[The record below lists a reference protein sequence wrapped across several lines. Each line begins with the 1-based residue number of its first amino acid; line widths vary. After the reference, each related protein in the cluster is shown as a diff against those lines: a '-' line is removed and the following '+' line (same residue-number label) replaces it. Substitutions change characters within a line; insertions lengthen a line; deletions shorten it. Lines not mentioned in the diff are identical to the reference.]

1 MDAKTLAKYLI
12 GGPELLA
19 SAVTGAAAEP
29 IAGWGGILAKTL
41 KGEDKSA
48 QAVEGIRDALTYQ
61 PRSPVT
67 AELAGDLGDLTPD
80 IIKELA
86 SKYSA
91 LQDEVGAASPTAG
104 AAMATIPAAAG
115 MLFPYA
121 GRVKA
126 IAENVPDTPLNRQA
140 GILRG
145 LNDEEALL
153 SPGVAA
159 LKQGGYPAEVWQDY
173 GVGEMPGMPGKYFD
187 EIDDSAATI
196 DRGGMSFSTEKPT
209 RLPNFLKHPE
219 MYSATPPMRYTT
231 QVAHLGDGE
240 AFWDHKNLEMGIFP
254 GLYGDDALRAAL
266 HEAQHGVA
274 GLTGLPGGTV
284 PSQEFKFYDNVI
296 KKVDRQKKDLLD
308 KMQWDESF
316 ANDVYKDPNSPYAS
330 AIDTSAPEWEEIKG
344 INDYLSMAMEARKA
358 EYLKYKNDYGEALAR
373 QTEARR
379 LMTKEDR
386 RASYPF
392 EENTFQRES
401 GSSMADVLK
410 QYTGG
415 GK

>member
-41 KGEDKSA
+41 KGEDRST

-61 PRSPVT
+61 PRSPVS
-67 AELAGDLGDLTPD
+67 AELASDLGDLTPD
-80 IIKELA
+80 IIKELS

-104 AAMATIPAAAG
+104 AAMATLPAAAG
-115 MLFPYA
+115 LLTPYA

-126 IAENVPDTPLNRQA
+126 LASNVPTTSLNRQA

-153 SPGVAA
+153 SPGVAK
-159 LKQGGYPAEVWQDY
+159 LKEGGDAQSVWADY

-187 EIDDSAATI
+187 EIDDSLAYIAPDANLEEFGAKLTDI
-196 DRGGMSFSTEKPT
+196 
-209 RLPNFLKHPE
+209 LKHKTMYGRVPVMKYATHSPE
-219 MYSATPPMRYTT
+219 YR
-231 QVAHLGDGE
+231 GE
-240 AFWDHKNLEMGIFP
+240 GSWDPVNLRMGLNP
-254 GLYGDDALRAAL
+254 SLSDPRSTAL

-274 GLTGLPGGTV
+274 GLTGLPQGTS
-284 PSQEFKFYDNVI
+284 PSAEYYEAKSLIDALKEKRSDVFSRSGMDETIANEVYADPSSPFASMIDVESPDWKELSKLNDEMLGAYETTNREFKKYHDN
-296 KKVDRQKKDLLD
+296 
-308 KMQWDESF
+308 
-316 ANDVYKDPNSPYAS
+316 
-330 AIDTSAPEWEEIKG
+330 
-344 INDYLSMAMEARKA
+344 
-358 EYLKYKNDYGEALAR
+358 YGEALAR
-373 QTEARR
+373 MTEARR
-379 LMTKEDR
+379 NMDTMKR
-386 RASYPF
+386 RESYPF

-401 GSSMADVLK
+401 GSSLADVLRNFRRE
-410 QYTGG
+410 
-415 GK
+415 